1 MSFGSVVYQS
11 VKLWIIHYRSVNN
24 ELVGWYDAVMARPR
38 EFDTKEA
45 IASICDQFW
54 SDGYEATGIADLE
67 SATGLARARLYSA
80 FGSKQGMLYEAID
93 FYLESRVGVIFKGVD
108 GGGVEGVAS
117 FFRRFGGIVAEHPD
131 RAEMG
136 CLVVNSMIEFGR
148 SEPGLVE
155 RADRYR
161 ERVRGAFRSALGR
174 DADEGRLLG
183 EVEELAD
190 LAYVMLMGLYVTVKG
205 GAPLE
210 EINRLCGIAIGVVE
224 SWRVEAA

>member
-1 MSFGSVVYQS
+1 MP
-11 VKLWIIHYRSVNN
+11 
-24 ELVGWYDAVMARPR
+24 RPR
-38 EFDTKEA
+38 EFDTNEA
-45 IASICDQFW
+45 IARICDQFW

-93 FYLESRVGVIFKGVD
+93 FYLESRIGVIFSRVDD
-108 GGGVEGVAS
+108 GGIEGVAN
-117 FFRRFGGIVAEHPD
+117 FFRTFAGIVAEQPE

-148 SEPGLVE
+148 SEPELVA

-161 ERVRGAFRSALGR
+161 ERVRGAFRSALER
-174 DADEGRLLG
+174 DAAEGRLAG
-183 EVEELAD
+183 DVESLAD

-224 SWRVEAA
+224 AWRISPEW

>member
-1 MSFGSVVYQS
+1 MP
-11 VKLWIIHYRSVNN
+11 
-24 ELVGWYDAVMARPR
+24 RPR

-54 SDGYEATGIADLE
+54 SDGYEATGITDLE

-80 FGSKQGMLYEAID
+80 FGSKQEMLYEAID
-93 FYLESRVGVIFKGVD
+93 FYLESRINVIFGRVD
-108 GGGVEGVAS
+108 NGGITGVAN
-117 FFRRFGGIVAEHPD
+117 FFRTFAGIVAKQPE

-148 SEPGLVE
+148 SEPELVE

-161 ERVRGAFRSALGR
+161 ERVRGAFRSALER
-174 DADEGRLLG
+174 DAAEGRLA
-183 EVEELAD
+183 EDVESLAD

-210 EINRLCGIAIGVVE
+210 EINRLCGIAIAVVE
-224 SWRVEAA
+224 SWRVGTMRV

>member
-1 MSFGSVVYQS
+1 
-11 VKLWIIHYRSVNN
+11 
-24 ELVGWYDAVMARPR
+24 MARPR

-80 FGSKQGMLYEAID
+80 FGSKRGMLYEAID
-93 FYLESRVGVIFKGVD
+93 FYLESRIDVIFSRVD
-108 GGGVEGVAS
+108 AGGIASVAN
-117 FFRRFGGIVAEHPD
+117 FFRMFARIVTEQPE

-148 SEPGLVE
+148 SEPELVE

-161 ERVRGAFRSALGR
+161 ERVRGAFISALER
-174 DADEGRLLG
+174 DATEGRLAG
-183 EVEELAD
+183 EVDSLAD

-210 EINRLCGIAIGVVE
+210 EINRLCGIAIEVVE
-224 SWRVEAA
+224 SWRVEAK

>member
-1 MSFGSVVYQS
+1 MP
-11 VKLWIIHYRSVNN
+11 
-24 ELVGWYDAVMARPR
+24 RPR

-93 FYLESRVGVIFKGVD
+93 FYLDTRIDVIFRQVD
-108 GGGVEGVAS
+108 NSGIDGVAS
-117 FFRRFGGIVAEHPD
+117 FFRRFAMMNAENP
-131 RAEMG
+131 ELSKMG

-148 SEPGLVE
+148 SDPEVAVRSE
-155 RADRYR
+155 RYR
-161 ERVRGAFRSALGR
+161 ERVRGAFRSALAREAEDGGLKG
-174 DADEGRLLG
+174 DLESLT
-183 EVEELAD
+183 ELAFM
-190 LAYVMLMGLYVTVKG
+190 MLMGLYVTVKG

-210 EINRLCGIAIGVVE
+210 EIERLCGIAIEVVE
-224 SWRVEAA
+224 SWRVGAGFDTGDRM

>member
-1 MSFGSVVYQS
+1 
-11 VKLWIIHYRSVNN
+11 
-24 ELVGWYDAVMARPR
+24 MARPR

-80 FGSKQGMLYEAID
+80 FGSKQGMLCEAID
-93 FYLESRVGVIFKGVD
+93 FYLDSRVDVLFRRVDD
-108 GGGVEGVAS
+108 GGIAGVAN
-117 FFRRFGGIVAEHPD
+117 FFRTFARIVAEHPE

-148 SEPGLVE
+148 SEPELVE

-161 ERVRGAFRSALGR
+161 ERVRGAFRSALER
-174 DADEGRLLG
+174 DVTEGRLAG
-183 EVEELAD
+183 NVESLAD

-210 EINRLCGIAIGVVE
+210 EINRLCGIAIEVVE
-224 SWRVEAA
+224 SWQVGAK

>member
-1 MSFGSVVYQS
+1 
-11 VKLWIIHYRSVNN
+11 
-24 ELVGWYDAVMARPR
+24 MARPR

-93 FYLESRVGVIFKGVD
+93 FYLESRIDVIFSRVD
-108 GGGVEGVAS
+108 NGGIAGVAN
-117 FFRRFGGIVAEHPD
+117 FFRTFAQIVAEHPE

-148 SEPGLVE
+148 SESELVE

-161 ERVRGAFRSALGR
+161 ERVRGAFRSALER
-174 DADEGRLLG
+174 DAAEGRLAG
-183 EVEELAD
+183 NVESLAD

-210 EINRLCGIAIGVVE
+210 EINRLCGIAIEVVE
-224 SWRVEAA
+224 SWRISPE

>member
-1 MSFGSVVYQS
+1 MP
-11 VKLWIIHYRSVNN
+11 
-24 ELVGWYDAVMARPR
+24 RPR

-80 FGSKQGMLYEAID
+80 FGSKQEMLYEAID
-93 FYLESRVGVIFKGVD
+93 IYLESRINVIFGRVDD
-108 GGGVEGVAS
+108 GGITGVAN
-117 FFRRFGGIVAEHPD
+117 FFRTFAGVVAKQPE

-148 SEPGLVE
+148 SEPELVE

-161 ERVRGAFRSALGR
+161 ERVRGAFRSALER
-174 DADEGRLLG
+174 DAAEDRLAG
-183 EVEELAD
+183 DVESLAD

-210 EINRLCGIAIGVVE
+210 EINRLCGIAIAVVE
-224 SWRVEAA
+224 SWRVGPE